1 MQVDYYYSFMSP
13 WAYLG
18 ANRFYELQQKYKFK
32 INHYPLDILKL
43 FSLSGGKPLAKR
55 ADQRKAYRMMELKRW
70 QKKLNLPL
78 NLEPKYFP
86 PSDVVKASCIVLSI
100 EDQKVQNEI
109 SLFFLQCVWVED
121 KDIGNIEILEEA
133 CLKCNLNF
141 KSLML
146 EQGNMLE
153 KFNNLAPIA
162 AKNNVFGSP
171 SYVVN
176 DEVFWGQDRLE
187 LFEKAIKKI
196 IK

>member
-1 MQVDYYYSFMSP
+1 MWNPFSQLRIQVFTIIKNEF
-13 WAYLG
+13 LIV
-18 ANRFYELQQKYKFK
+18 K
-32 INHYPLDILKL
+32 I
-43 FSLSGGKPLAKR
+43 R
-55 ADQRKAYRMMELKRW
+55 
-70 QKKLNLPL
+70 
-78 NLEPKYFP
+78 
-86 PSDVVKASCIVLSI
+86 
-100 EDQKVQNEI
+100 
-109 SLFFLQCVWVED
+109 
-121 KDIGNIEILEEA
+121 
-133 CLKCNLNF
+133 NF

>member
-1 MQVDYYYSFMSP
+1 MNVYYYYTFMSP

-18 ANRFYELQQKYKFK
+18 SERFYNLKKKYNFK
-32 INHYPLDILKL
+32 IIHYPLDIIKL
-43 FSLSGGKPLAKR
+43 FSLSGGEPLAKR
-55 ADQRKAYRMMELKRW
+55 AEQRKAYRIMELKRW
-70 QKKLNLPL
+70 KEILDSRINIK
-78 NLEPKYFP
+78 PKYFP
-86 PSDVVKASCIVLSI
+86 PSDIKIPSCMVLALNNE
-100 EDQKVQNEI
+100 EDQNKLAYKLLE
-109 SLFFLQCVWVED
+109 LVWVED

-153 KFNNLAPIA
+153 KFNNLASIA

-187 LFEKAIKKI
+187 LFERAIKKI